1 MIYLYQVKGSKENK
15 RRIAQAAKLF
25 NPSDHKISFHL
36 PLIHSIISISLEK
49 SMKIPKQIVTINR
62 ECLRGGKEHLL
73 PGLKAVPDT
82 D

>member
-15 RRIAQAAKLF
+15 RTECK
-25 NPSDHKISFHL
+25 PSKVSFSPEHKISFHL